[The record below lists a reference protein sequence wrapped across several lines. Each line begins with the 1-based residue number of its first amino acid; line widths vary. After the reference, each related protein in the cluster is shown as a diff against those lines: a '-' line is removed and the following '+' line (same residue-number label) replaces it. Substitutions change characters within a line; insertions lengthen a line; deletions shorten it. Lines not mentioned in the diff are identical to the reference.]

1 MENNTRSKGD
11 TLNKQER
18 ERYKKKLLEK
28 KLELNH
34 QLSEFYAESKSVET
48 GIAQDV
54 VDKAE
59 SSYTKEFLLSLSDS
73 ERQKLALIDD
83 ALKRVETSEFGIC
96 QSCGAKIAKKRLN
109 VVPWAPLCIVCQQKE
124 EEEAS

>member
-1 MENNTRSKGD
+1 VENNTRSKGD

-18 ERYKKKLLEK
+18 ERYKKVLQERKQ
-28 KLELNH
+28 ELNH
-34 QLSEFYAESKSVET
+34 QLSEFYSESKAVET

-54 VDKAE
+54 GDKAE

-73 ERQKLALIDD
+73 ERQKLGLIDE
-83 ALKRVETSEFGIC
+83 ALKRVETPDFGIC
-96 QSCGAKIAKKRLN
+96 QSCGTKIAKKRLN

>member
-1 MENNTRSKGD
+1 MRSKGD

-18 ERYKKKLLEK
+18 ERYKKALQERKQ
-28 KLELNH
+28 ELNH
-34 QLSEFYAESKSVET
+34 QLSEFYSESKEVET
-48 GIAQDV
+48 GIAQDIG
-54 VDKAE
+54 DKAE

-73 ERQKLALIDD
+73 ERKKLGMIDE
-83 ALKRVETSEFGIC
+83 ALKRVETTEFGNC
-96 QSCGAKIAKKRLN
+96 QNCGTKIAKKRLN

>member
-1 MENNTRSKGD
+1 MRSKGD

-18 ERYKKKLLEK
+18 ERYKKVLQERKQ
-28 KLELNH
+28 ELNH
-34 QLSEFYAESKSVET
+34 QLSEFYSESKEVET
-48 GIAQDV
+48 GIAQDIG
-54 VDKAE
+54 DKAE

-73 ERQKLALIDD
+73 ERKKLGMIDE
-83 ALKRVETSEFGIC
+83 ALKRVETTEFGVC
-96 QSCGAKIAKKRLN
+96 QNCGTKIAKKRLN